1 MEHICLGGTGFK
13 IAFAA
18 APKAMAEN
26 KVNFVCKNCGQALTA
41 FLRDMAEHNTKV
53 VCPRCGQEQDPA
65 DVTKLSKNLG
75 AQRGKPLK

>member
-1 MEHICLGGTGFK
+1 MPVLAEHDLK
-13 IAFAA
+13 SQL
-18 APKAMAEN
+18 KKN

-41 FLRDMAEHNTKV
+41 FLRDMAKHNTKV

>member
-1 MEHICLGGTGFK
+1 MPVLAEHDLK
-13 IAFAA
+13 SHL
-18 APKAMAEN
+18 KN

-65 DVTKLSKNLG
+65 DVTKISKNLG